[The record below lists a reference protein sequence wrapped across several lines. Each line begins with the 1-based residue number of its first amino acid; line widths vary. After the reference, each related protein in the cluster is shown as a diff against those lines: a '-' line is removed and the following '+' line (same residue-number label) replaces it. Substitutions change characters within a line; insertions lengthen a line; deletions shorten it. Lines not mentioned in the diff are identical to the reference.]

1 MKKPGVIA
9 HARVSSPKQAQQ
21 GDSLDLQEK
30 QFRDIASAKGWDILP
45 NGKVWREGFSGRK
58 EVRLAWNEIID
69 HIKKNPGEIQYYLFK
84 SIDRFTRGGT
94 LPYLMMQKELTKYGV
109 QMVDVNG
116 LIQPAKNTLEELGF
130 EYEWSEKSN
139 SKIAE
144 IVMASVKNDEVTDI
158 LTRTIGQQIRLTQ
171 QGYKVRSPQDGY
183 KNEVTYHDN
192 KRRVIQVEDPVRAQY
207 HREIFQLRADGQ
219 MTDPEI
225 VERINAMGYKTRI
238 QNYWDK
244 NYEKVIGHRG
254 NIPLSVKHLQAIIK
268 RPIYCGVVV
277 EKWTRG
283 LPVKAPY
290 EGLVSIDTWNR
301 ANRGD
306 IFIKENTDGSLELLH
321 DVNRKEIRRDKH
333 NPLFPYKN
341 VVLCPEC
348 NKPFLGS
355 SSRGKSGNL
364 FPAYHCSRGHKY
376 LRISKSD
383 FEESIESMV
392 RDLKFKPHTVRK
404 GLRTLFLDKYRDR
417 QSEIMQSA
425 ADVGRTVADLEAE
438 KALALKAFIAT
449 KSDAVREGI
458 EKQIDILEKQIKS
471 AQTERNGL
479 EVTES
484 DIDNF
489 IKDVEYVI
497 EHPSETLLNPV
508 NTTQQQSLYSLV
520 FDGLPTY
527 PEIVNRTPR
536 MSWIFKL
543 NLESSNEESDLG
555 CLQGFEP

>member
-30 QFRDIASAKGWDILP
+30 QFRDIASGKGWDILP

-94 LPYLMMQKELTKYGV
+94 LPYLMMQKELLKYGV

-183 KNEVTYHDN
+183 KNEVTYRDN
-192 KRRVIQVEDPVRAQY
+192 KRRVIQVEDPVRAKY

-290 EGLVSIDTWNR
+290 EGLVSIDVWNR

-321 DVNRKEIRRDKH
+321 DVNRKEIRRDKN

-348 NKPFLGS
+348 RKPFIGS
-355 SSRGKSGNL
+355 ASRGKSGRK
-364 FPAYHCSRGHKY
+364 FPSYHCTRGHK
-376 LRISKSD
+376 RFSVSKAE
-383 FEESIESMV
+383 FEGSIETMV
-392 RDLKFKPHTVRK
+392 HDLKFKPQTVRK

-425 ADVGRTVADLEAE
+425 ADVGRAVADLEAE

-484 DIDNF
+484 DIDQF
-489 IKDVEYVI
+489 IKNIEYVI

-543 NLESSNEESDLG
+543 NLESSDEESDLG

>member
-30 QFRDIASAKGWDILP
+30 QFRDIASTKGWDILP

-69 HIKKNPGEIQYYLFK
+69 HLKKNPGEVQYYLFK

-94 LPYLMMQKELTKYGV
+94 LPYLMMQKELAKYGV

-116 LIQPAKNTLEELGF
+116 LIQPAKNTLEDLGF

-171 QGYKVRSPQDGY
+171 KGYKVRSPQDGY
-183 KNEVTYHDN
+183 KNEVVYHDN
-192 KRRVIQVEDPVRAQY
+192 KKRVVMVPDSERAEY
-207 HREIFQLRADGQ
+207 HREMFKLRADGQ
-219 MTDPEI
+219 LSDPEI
-225 VERINAMGYKTRI
+225 VDRINAMGYRTRI

-244 NYEKVIGHRG
+244 DYEKVIGHRG

-290 EGLVSIDTWNR
+290 DGLISIDTWNR

-306 IFIKENTDGSLELLH
+306 IFIKENENGSLELLY
-321 DVNRKEIRRDKH
+321 DVNRKEIRRDKN

-341 VVLCPEC
+341 VVLCAEC
-348 NKPFLGS
+348 NKPFIGS
-355 SSRGKSGNL
+355 ASRGKSGKK
-364 FPAYHCSRGHKY
+364 FPAYHCARGHK
-376 LRISKSD
+376 RVSHKKSE
-383 FEESIESMV
+383 FEKSLETMIQE
-392 RDLKFKPHTVRK
+392 LKFKPAAVRK
-404 GLRTLFLDKYRDR
+404 GMRTLFLDKYRDR

-425 ADVGRTVADLEAE
+425 ASIGRTVADLEVE
-438 KALALKAFIAT
+438 KAMALKAFIST
-449 KSDAVREGI
+449 TSIAVREAV
-458 EKQIDILEKQIKS
+458 EKQIDTLDQQIK
-471 AQTERNGL
+471 ATQTERNKL

-484 DIDNF
+484 DIDQF
-489 IKDVEYVI
+489 IKAVEYVM
-497 EHPSETLLNPV
+497 EHPSELLLNPV
-508 NTTQQQSLYSLV
+508 NTTQQQSLYSLF

-527 PEIVNRTPR
+527 PEIASGTPKLD
-536 MSWIFKL
+536 WVFKL